1 MVIHRPSS
9 ALEAVM
15 KRKET
20 PSSLFLAGG
29 TEDLRL
35 GGQGEGKELIDIN
48 GLVPS
53 GIVKREDGMIEI
65 GALTTL
71 QDLIESDLIPNCVK
85 QGARL
90 CASFER
96 RNSATVGGNI
106 ASRRDDS
113 YLGALFS
120 VLGVVMHT
128 ITPHGEEDKKVSEYF
143 PTSCRRLILSFV
155 LDPNKKATIKR
166 FGNTSSS
173 HATLIAAECEGVFAL
188 SVKGSKMVIGSSPE
202 IYKDVEY
209 ISDITGSAEYK
220 KYLASIAFTQ
230 GGK

>member
-1 MVIHRPSS
+1 MVIHHPST

-15 KRKET
+15 KRKEI
-20 PSSLFLAGG
+20 SNSVYLSGG

-48 GLVPS
+48 GLLPS
-53 GIVKREDGMIEI
+53 HSIRRADGMIEI
-65 GALTTL
+65 GALATL
-71 QDLIESDLIPNCVK
+71 QDLMESDLIPQCVK
-85 QGARL
+85 NGAGL
-90 CASFER
+90 CASFEK

-120 VLGVVMHT
+120 VMDVDMHSV
-128 ITPHGEEDKKVSEYF
+128 TPHGEENKKVGDYF
-143 PTSCRRLILSFV
+143 NTPCRRLIMYFV
-155 LDPNKKATIKR
+155 VDPKKKAFLRR

-173 HATLIAAECEGVFAL
+173 HATLIAASCDGKYAL
-188 SVKGSKMVIGSSPE
+188 SVKGAKMVIGSPPL

-209 ISDITGSAEYK
+209 VSDITGSAEYK
-220 KYLASIAFTQ
+220 KYLASIVFEEE
-230 GGK
+230 KK

>member
-1 MVIHRPSS
+1 MVIHHPST

-15 KRKET
+15 KRKEI
-20 PSSLFLAGG
+20 SNSVYLSGG

-48 GLVPS
+48 GLLPS
-53 GIVKREDGMIEI
+53 HIIRRADGMIEI
-65 GALTTL
+65 GALATL
-71 QDLIESDLIPNCVK
+71 QDLMESDLIPQCVK
-85 QGARL
+85 KGAAL
-90 CASFER
+90 CASFEK

-106 ASRRDDS
+106 GARRDDS

-120 VLGVVMHT
+120 VLDVVMHT
-128 ITPHGEEDKKVSEYF
+128 VTPHGEEDKKVSEYF
-143 PTSCRRLILSFV
+143 PTECRRLIVYFL
-155 LDPNKKATIKR
+155 LDPKKEGYIRR

-173 HATLIAAECEGVFAL
+173 HATLIAARCEDRYAL
-188 SVKGSKMVIGSSPE
+188 SVKGAKMVFGSSPE

-209 ISDITGSAEYK
+209 ISDITGSKEYK
-220 KYLASIAFTQ
+220 KYLASIAFE